1 MIAPADSPTRYQLR
15 IDRVKK
21 IVMEDTKLGDAK
33 ALALAVRMVHELDT
47 VPEPVR

>member
-1 MIAPADSPTRYQLR
+1 MTASTSYHSRYDLR
-15 IDRVKK
+15 VERVKN
-21 IVMEDTKLGDAK
+21 IVMEDTKLNDTK

>member
-1 MIAPADSPTRYQLR
+1 MTAQIEPTSRYHLR
-15 IDRVKK
+15 VERVKK
-21 IVMEDTKLGDAK
+21 IVMEDTKLSDAK

>member
-1 MIAPADSPTRYQLR
+1 MTVSTTPSTRYQLR
-15 IDRVKK
+15 VDRVKK

-47 VPEPVR
+47 LPEPVR